1 MNIRRTDLAVVAAAA
16 AFVWCLLLVLAV
28 GALAVWGDAALLQLN
43 VALIGWAIVL
53 WAGPMLLLVGYLVLH
68 RPPQPPPTASAA
80 PLASERVTALTD
92 VAARIVRGDFSVRA
106 DASANDELGGLARS
120 FNQVLDTVI
129 NRTQKL
135 DEERAR
141 FLASI
146 NSLPVGFIMTDAQ
159 NNILTFNPA
168 MQGILSVSDADHLDR
183 IQAQLASNESFIR
196 QLMDNSQKVLQS
208 HEPLHMHNVS
218 ANKRLY
224 RVFIS
229 PVTTEPKPNQHIIGC
244 TVLVEDVTEEQAMNR
259 SKDEFFS
266 LASHELRTPLTAIR
280 GNASILQEYYKKHF
294 KDPEVK
300 AMMAD
305 IHESSVRMIAIVNDF
320 LDASRLEQGKM
331 TFNVQPFPFVDT
343 VDAVIRELEPAA
355 KAKSL
360 TLHVTSP
367 LGKLPEVYADQSK
380 VHQVLFNLVDNAIKF
395 TDQGGVTIKAKVEDG
410 HLRFFVIDTGKGMS
424 EEAQRL
430 LFHKFQQG
438 ADDLLTRDNTQ
449 GTGLGLYIS
458 KLILE
463 RMGGSI
469 KLEYSEAH
477 NGTAFSC
484 SLPLADAKPAEPK
497 SGTQPP
503 ATP

>member
-1 MNIRRTDLAVVAAAA
+1 
-16 AFVWCLLLVLAV
+16 
-28 GALAVWGDAALLQLN
+28 
-43 VALIGWAIVL
+43 
-53 WAGPMLLLVGYLVLH
+53 
-68 RPPQPPPTASAA
+68 
-80 PLASERVTALTD
+80 
-92 VAARIVRGDFSVRA
+92 
-106 DASANDELGGLARS
+106 
-120 FNQVLDTVI
+120 
-129 NRTQKL
+129 
-135 DEERAR
+135 
-141 FLASI
+141 
-146 NSLPVGFIMTDAQ
+146 
-159 NNILTFNPA
+159 
-168 MQGILSVSDADHLDR
+168 
-183 IQAQLASNESFIR
+183 
-196 QLMDNSQKVLQS
+196 
-208 HEPLHMHNVS
+208 
-218 ANKRLY
+218 
-224 RVFIS
+224 
-229 PVTTEPKPNQHIIGC
+229 
-244 TVLVEDVTEEQAMNR
+244 
-259 SKDEFFS
+259 
-266 LASHELRTPLTAIR
+266 
-280 GNASILQEYYKKHF
+280 
-294 KDPEVK
+294 
-300 AMMAD
+300 
-305 IHESSVRMIAIVNDF
+305 
-320 LDASRLEQGKM
+320 
-331 TFNVQPFPFVDT
+331 
-343 VDAVIRELEPAA
+343 
-355 KAKSL
+355 
-360 TLHVTSP
+360 LHVTSP